1 MHVTHSER
9 LKTLE
14 RDRIEGVLITHSI
27 KVDNIMATRITIAV
41 VTCILL
47 TGVGF
52 TLFQAGEAITQLANS
67 IGA

>member
-1 MHVTHSER
+1 
-9 LKTLE
+9 
-14 RDRIEGVLITHSI
+14 
-27 KVDNIMATRITIAV
+27 MATRITIAV